1 MYIINQYSR
10 IQKDTGWGVLPLT
23 PLNRTGGEFGFVTGP
38 WWQPLYG
45 FNIGPCDDADAP
57 AQIRAHAEAF
67 DPEAYAY
74 ELIRNRE
81 YIPDTIRGVMKHAT
95 KLKREL
101 LKLAAYFDGKEGT
114 VVNRDSVAALSWSV
128 KDAIEAAADKGI
140 ILTEDQAAAW
150 WYDHEA
156 YFRKQLART
165 GKFMLSKA
173 DWFAAAY

>member
-1 MYIINQYSR
+1 
-10 IQKDTGWGVLPLT
+10 
-23 PLNRTGGEFGFVTGP
+23 
-38 WWQPLYG
+38 
-45 FNIGPCDDADAP
+45 
-57 AQIRAHAEAF
+57 
-67 DPEAYAY
+67 
-74 ELIRNRE
+74 
-81 YIPDTIRGVMKHAT
+81 MKHAT

-101 LKLAAYFDGKEGT
+101 LKLTAYFDGKEGT